1 VEVKAQMQKLKIRF
15 SLQLTIDKSIVEPK
29 AKIIV
34 KLDQF
39 YIIERTKRET
49 LMSCM
54 HSNIKG
60 RQNTKGGNPRQK
72 PILVK
77 A

>member
-1 VEVKAQMQKLKIRF
+1 
-15 SLQLTIDKSIVEPK
+15 
-29 AKIIV
+29 
-34 KLDQF
+34 
-39 YIIERTKRET
+39 
-49 LMSCM
+49 MSCM

-77 A
+77 AQGPQRLLEILEMKKARHEVVLT

>member
-1 VEVKAQMQKLKIRF
+1 
-15 SLQLTIDKSIVEPK
+15 LTTDKSIVELK
-29 AKIIV
+29 VKIIV
-34 KLDQF
+34 KLGQI
-39 YIIERTKRET
+39 YYIERTKRET
-49 LMSCM
+49 FMSCM

-60 RQNTKGGNPRQK
+60 RKNTKGGNPRQK

>member
-1 VEVKAQMQKLKIRF
+1 M
-15 SLQLTIDKSIVEPK
+15 TIDKSIVELK
-29 AKIIV
+29 VKIIV
-34 KLDQF
+34 ILDQI
-39 YIIERTKRET
+39 YNIERTKRET

-60 RQNTKGGNPRQK
+60 RQNTNGGNPRQK
-72 PILVK
+72 PILVM

>member
-1 VEVKAQMQKLKIRF
+1 M
-15 SLQLTIDKSIVEPK
+15 TTDKSIVELK
-29 AKIIV
+29 VKIIV
-34 KLDQF
+34 KLDQI
-39 YIIERTKRET
+39 YNIERTKRET
-49 LMSCM
+49 LKSCM

-72 PILVK
+72 PILVE

>member
-1 VEVKAQMQKLKIRF
+1 
-15 SLQLTIDKSIVEPK
+15 LTTDKSIVELK
-29 AKIIV
+29 VKIIV
-34 KLDQF
+34 KLDQI
-39 YIIERTKRET
+39 YNIERTKRET

-60 RQNTKGGNPRQK
+60 RQNPKGGNPIQK

>member
-1 VEVKAQMQKLKIRF
+1 V
-15 SLQLTIDKSIVEPK
+15 
-29 AKIIV
+29 KIIV
-34 KLDQF
+34 KLDQI
-39 YIIERTKRET
+39 YNIERTKRKT

>member
-1 VEVKAQMQKLKIRF
+1 LA
-15 SLQLTIDKSIVEPK
+15 IDKSIVELK
-29 AKIIV
+29 VKIIV
-34 KLDQF
+34 KIEQI
-39 YIIERTKRET
+39 YNIERTKRET

-54 HSNIKG
+54 HSNIKR

-72 PILVK
+72 PVLVK